1 MAYNTALDVGAT
13 SDFTAMAV
21 KGKQL
26 RDDSLNS
33 VNMVNV
39 TQLGSY
45 TKPAA
50 VGTNLATAVQLT
62 AGFNW
67 VTAADGTVGAKLP
80 ATPAAGTMVF
90 IKNDDTANAVLKVY
104 PDAAAT
110 INAIGSNGSISMAAK
125 TSALFWAATTTQW
138 FTIPLLPS

>member
-1 MAYNTALDVGAT
+1 MAYNTALDTSAT
-13 SDFTAMAV
+13 SEWTAMAL
-21 KGKQL
+21 KAKQL
-26 RDDSLNS
+26 RDDSQNS

-67 VTAADGTVGAKLP
+67 VTAADGTVGCKLP

-90 IKNDDTANAVLKVY
+90 IKNDDTANAILKVY

-110 INAIGSNGSISMAAK
+110 INAISTNGPISMAAK